1 MLLMAVK
8 KPENLSFEEAM
19 QELEQIV
26 ADMENGSLA
35 LDQAL
40 KQFERGIKLA
50 NASNQKLQQAEQQ
63 VAILMGE
70 GEQAQLKPFD
80 NEA

>member
-1 MLLMAVK
+1 MAVK
-8 KPENLSFEEAM
+8 KPDNLSFEEAM

-26 ADMENGSLA
+26 ADMENGSLP

-50 NASNQKLQQAEQQ
+50 KASNQKLQQAEQQ

-70 GEQAQLKPFD
+70 DEQAQLQPFD

>member
-1 MLLMAVK
+1 MAVK
-8 KPENLSFEEAM
+8 KPDNLSFEEAM

-26 ADMENGSLA
+26 ADMENGSLP

-50 NASNQKLQQAEQQ
+50 KASNQKLQQAEQQ

-70 GEQAQLKPFD
+70 DEHAQLQPFE